1 MLKMRQRTKLMIYSG
16 LIGAGVIGVL
26 FAGYA
31 VYSVNHLNK
40 TRSALI
46 QQYETE
52 IIQLKDER
60 ISTTVAGW
68 TTKTKI
74 TAGHKIREGDL
85 TSVEMP
91 KDSVPQDWI
100 TSKKDI
106 AGKVAKVSLGANTLL
121 TQTLLFEEEEATD
134 DLRYRDMGFVDL
146 PGTLAINDVV
156 DIRIQF
162 PTGQD
167 YILLSKKK
175 IQRLSSG
182 VMTITINEGE
192 ILSLSSAIVDAYL
205 HKASIY
211 ALLYVEPYLQS
222 KAIPTYPVNQAVLDL
237 IKRDPNIVNMAEQA
251 LQLSSR
257 PDLESGL
264 SVLSPDKVVNYA
276 AQQASEVNKA
286 DSMEIEESF
295 VMSK

>member
-100 TSKKDI
+100 MSKKDI

>member
-121 TQTLLFEEEEATD
+121 TQTLLFEEEAATD

-276 AQQASEVNKA
+276 AQQANEVNKA

-295 VMSK
+295 VMFK

>member
-1 MLKMRQRTKLMIYSG
+1 MRQRTKLMIYSG

-121 TQTLLFEEEEATD
+121 TQTLLFEEEAATD

-276 AQQASEVNKA
+276 AQQANEVNKA

-295 VMSK
+295 VMFK